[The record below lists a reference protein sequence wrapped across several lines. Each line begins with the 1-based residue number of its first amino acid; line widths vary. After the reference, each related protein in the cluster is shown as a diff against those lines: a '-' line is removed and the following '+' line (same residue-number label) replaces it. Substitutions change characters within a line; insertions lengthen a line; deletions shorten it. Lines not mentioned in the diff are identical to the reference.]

1 MLILRDAM
9 DIGDGTSASS
19 PIFTG
24 ILALLNQY
32 LLSVGEA
39 PIGFANP
46 LLYTV
51 AQQMPAAFYGALQA
65 LSFLIL
71 V

>member
-1 MLILRDAM
+1 M

-39 PIGFANP
+39 PLGFVNP
-46 LLYTV
+46 LLYQI
-51 AQQMPAAFYGALQA
+51 AQETPAAFYGKKKLT
-65 LSFLIL
+65 F
-71 V
+71 